1 MFSCKK
7 QVVGCFVLQRWQAS
21 EQENGTQYWFSSWPR
36 GIFQPEF
43 FDWVLVKLLEFQF
56 GSIIKDF
63 FRSFSCPNSWE
74 YSTYFF
80 EGVKVSKSEKMLLRR
95 LHIFFKT
102 IKVNRVWMVVFRL
115 STSNYTPKKEQYS
128 SKTKFWKSGA
138 KEGGLNA
145 HEEWRWQTVT
155 AHAEIFF
162 VCGDDLYSLDNLM
175 IQSSPLFFQ
184 LGPYIMSV
192 KRPLHN
198 GINFSPETFSIKFFL
213 LETQLHIRRLAG
225 FWSLPNT
232 IWMADKHLK
241 DQKRSQKCWW

>member
-1 MFSCKK
+1 MSKFMR
-7 QVVGCFVLQRWQAS
+7 VFNVLFWGGQSIKIKEDAPKAAS
-21 EQENGTQYWFSSWPR
+21 
-36 GIFQPEF
+36 
-43 FDWVLVKLLEFQF
+43 
-56 GSIIKDF
+56 
-63 FRSFSCPNSWE
+63 
-74 YSTYFF
+74 
-80 EGVKVSKSEKMLLRR
+80 
-95 LHIFFKT
+95 HFFKT

-162 VCGDDLYSLDNLM
+162 VCRDDLYSLDNLM

-225 FWSLPNT
+225 LWSLPNT